1 MAIFKTEDERDIE
14 TLEKLEK
21 TIARRQKRNRINRI
35 IMAGVGALVLA
46 FAAGHIC
53 GRHCATHGK
62 FHKGL

>member
-21 TIARRQKRNRINRI
+21 KIARRQKRNRLARI
-35 IMAGVGALVLA
+35 IMAGVGVLA
-46 FAAGHIC
+46 LSFVAGHMC

-62 FHKGL
+62 CLKGL